1 MNELIGIEPGL
12 ASARPPPTVNPL
24 PLVTQVP
31 FTTTSRVSSA
41 VRYLERHFL
50 ACFFHLRENIQI
62 KLFTLDC
69 KLIIREKGFK

>member
-1 MNELIGIEPGL
+1 MNELTGIEPGL

-24 PLVTQVP
+24 PLVTQVR
-31 FTTTSRVSSA
+31 FTTSRVSSA

-50 ACFFHLRENIQI
+50 ACFFHLRENRQI
-62 KLFTLDC
+62 KLSNLNC